1 MQYFRLTLLVSANKS
16 MNPCPFSW
24 RLLKSL
30 LMFGQEKKALLAMGS
45 AAKPVINLQLLSQLT
60 PRLLIFISNN
70 LWYYMALLKVN
81 PFVLLIVIAL
91 V

>member
-1 MQYFRLTLLVSANKS
+1 MSFQLETFKELTDV
-16 MNPCPFSW
+16 W
-24 RLLKSL
+24 TRI
-30 LMFGQEKKALLAMGS
+30 KALLAMGS

>member
-1 MQYFRLTLLVSANKS
+1 MYFQLETFKELTDV
-16 MNPCPFSW
+16 W
-24 RLLKSL
+24 RR
-30 LMFGQEKKALLAMGS
+30 KKALLAMGS

-70 LWYYMALLKVN
+70 LWYYTALLKVN